1 MKLWLAWGH
10 SPACW
15 VRMEVRERQAPI
27 GHRRGPHEGRDRKG
41 DEQGDAEGFELTWPS
56 GSSSQRNGGA
66 PSDDNRGDGAQLQ
79 AMEFVDWD
87 GHRILD
93 MSGPEWHFMVESH
106 RAVARKSARAST
118 HTHSAD
124 KVAASRREYS
134 CEVSLGASRSRA
146 AACLGARDDAVVV
159 RGRDAK
165 KRRSS
170 SSPTQMPFVTGPHRR
185 KTLTGSQE
193 GRTWSHQEGQDLRE
207 ARAPQWR
214 RSESSSI

>member
-1 MKLWLAWGH
+1 MPKGRSWTWRWSHGTSLGARAQKQSGHLTSTIGKTRLLRPASTAAGEKPRAARLPETRRLHRARPVGEVPWLQGDEALAGVGPLP
-10 SPACW
+10 SVLGEDGGCVGA
-15 VRMEVRERQAPI
+15 VRERQAPI

-41 DEQGDAEGFELTWPS
+41 DEEGDAEGFELTWPS

-93 MSGPEWHFMVESH
+93 MSGSEWHFMVESH

-124 KVAASRREYS
+124 EVAASRRE
-134 CEVSLGASRSRA
+134 
-146 AACLGARDDAVVV
+146 
-159 RGRDAK
+159 
-165 KRRSS
+165 
-170 SSPTQMPFVTGPHRR
+170 
-185 KTLTGSQE
+185 
-193 GRTWSHQEGQDLRE
+193 
-207 ARAPQWR
+207 
-214 RSESSSI
+214 